1 MASQICALI
10 LKLKIFCLNYL
21 LFYPHSYLYIIAYFH
36 LLNQCGIFP
45 RNDINQLFN
54 YVSLSSYWPMS
65 LNVTRSLHLRKP
77 AVLLTAIR
85 LSLGVLFIVSLQKSI
100 DGNCCSL
107 YIKYKYYFLFLL
119 ILLTSFFLLMFSSLI
134 WAYIYN
140 IHKVLFSYSSP

>member
-21 LFYPHSYLYIIAYFH
+21 LFYPHSHLYIIAYFH

-107 YIKYKYYFLFLL
+107 YQIQILFLIFTHLAYLFLSAYVL
-119 ILLTSFFLLMFSSLI
+119 ILNLGLYL
-134 WAYIYN
+134 
-140 IHKVLFSYSSP
+140 